1 MMANV
6 YGLLYGSCQKAS
18 YPNASHL
25 PHPCRLCMR
34 VHTGKHSMPWT
45 KAGKESL
52 RRFWVFNAS
61 LD

>member
-6 YGLLYGSCQKAS
+6 YGLLYGSRQKAS
-18 YPNASHL
+18 YPKASHL
-25 PHPCRLCMR
+25 PHPCRSWMR
-34 VHTGKHSMPWT
+34 VHTGKHPMPRT

-52 RRFWVFNAS
+52 RRFWVVRAS